1 MRSRVASSWLVLLPC
16 LLGGLGLFLA
26 RSAGDGS
33 ATFYALTVLTALI
46 YAATWWVW
54 GNRDALRGP
63 KTDVLRGVVIGAALT
78 VVFMMGAVVVKHIPL
93 LATPVTELLAMPSA
107 GGWAPTLV
115 VLVINGIGEELVYR
129 DAVPHQ
135 LRGKFSETATGVLS
149 TLLYCVVTI
158 AMGVPLLVFA
168 AGVLGSVCFFEASR
182 SRRVLSPIAVHLTW
196 STTMLIVMPL
206 VLG

>member
-16 LLGGLGLFLA
+16 LLGGLGLYLA

-54 GNRDALRGP
+54 GNREAFSGP
-63 KTDVLRGVVIGAALT
+63 KTDVLRGVVIGAALAA
-78 VVFMMGAVVVKHIPL
+78 VFMLGAVVVKHIPL
-93 LATPVTELLAMPSA
+93 LAAPVTELLAMPSA
-107 GGWAPTLV
+107 GGWVPTLV
-115 VLVINGIGEELVYR
+115 VLIINGIGEELVYR
-129 DAVPHQ
+129 DAVPKQ
-135 LRGKFSETATGVLS
+135 LREKFSETATGVLS

-168 AGVLGSVCFFEASR
+168 AGVLGAVCFFEASR
-182 SRRVLSPIAVHLTW
+182 SHRVLSPVAVHLTW
-196 STTMLIVMPL
+196 STTMLLIMPL